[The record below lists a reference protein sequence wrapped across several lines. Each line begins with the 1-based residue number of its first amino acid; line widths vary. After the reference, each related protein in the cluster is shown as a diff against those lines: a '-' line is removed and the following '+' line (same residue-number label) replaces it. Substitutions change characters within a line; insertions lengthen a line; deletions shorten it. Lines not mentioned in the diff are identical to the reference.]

1 MLGLGCV
8 AGSWYRLSLY
18 VAGEGLLKPSFC
30 ARTGDRVATIQST
43 AREQVESLVL
53 NKLLIAS
60 SLGGIRRSAR

>member
-8 AGSWYRLSLY
+8 AGCWYRLSVY
-18 VAGEGLLKPSFC
+18 VAGEGL
-30 ARTGDRVATIQST
+30 ATFAQERATRGAMIQST